1 MDIDIPKEDLQVM
14 QLLIDLQD
22 PIKFKQAE
30 EEFNNIQLNYLIPP
44 LVRIIERRVENP
56 EETSHRDQRIMCQ
69 SAAIHLKN
77 SLWHRYKTK
86 VINYFKDK
94 PTCTTLLEKL
104 VQILITC
111 DDELIVP
118 HLALTI
124 LSILIG
130 ISAEGPLIV
139 LTISEIYKKVTNNES
154 SYLHIKLGIESIYEI
169 LSYYSKDF
177 DVIEDIQK
185 LNFLWEDNFVG

>member
-1 MDIDIPKEDLQVM
+1 MINIVGLILYKRTF
-14 QLLIDLQD
+14 LLTYPSNTHLSSNMAHMRR
-22 PIKFKQAE
+22 PRSNKTSANKNSMCSGFVS
-30 EEFNNIQLNYLIPP
+30 PP
-44 LVRIIERRVENP
+44 LP
-56 EETSHRDQRIMCQ
+56 PLS
-69 SAAIHLKN
+69 
-77 SLWHRYKTK
+77 
-86 VINYFKDK
+86 F
-94 PTCTTLLEKL
+94 TTLLEKI

-185 LNFLWEDNFVG
+185 LNFLWEDNFIG